1 MSKHRSHSRAH
12 THFAGH
18 VCPKQLSTVFTR
30 VRFVVAQTV
39 DPRDFEINGLV
50 KRFKRIYKFVEQSL
64 DAVPL
69 VASPMRQILAEAFNV
84 SNDYLREVEEQYA
97 ALAMLPSA
105 SFDEP
110 QPTTIKHLETD
121 VEMKVLTATGVSIVE
136 NEVEEAEVEP
146 PLVFEKDDMVEILHS
161 ELWYAGV
168 VLERNE
174 DFNSVDTY
182 SMMWHVK
189 DKSQRF
195 RQRTLRHL
203 LREPQEVPTCI
214 VRVCS

>member
-161 ELWYAGV
+161 ELWTSPSGFVSVHYATFYASHKKSPPALYEYAAEAWRTAASWI
-168 VLERNE
+168 LEP
-174 DFNSVDTY
+174 FS
-182 SMMWHVK
+182 W
-189 DKSQRF
+189 
-195 RQRTLRHL
+195 L
-203 LREPQEVPTCI
+203 
-214 VRVCS
+214 